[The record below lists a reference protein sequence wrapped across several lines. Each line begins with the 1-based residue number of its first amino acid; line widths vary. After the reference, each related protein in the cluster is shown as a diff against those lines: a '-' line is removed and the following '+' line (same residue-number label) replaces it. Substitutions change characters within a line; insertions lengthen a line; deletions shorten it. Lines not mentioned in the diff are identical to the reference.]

1 VQLFGSLVGSSFSV
15 PCVYGV
21 FTCRHVNVSKG
32 HGLGSSASYP
42 GSTCR
47 FQELRLIAFLEKNFP
62 EIPAHLRA
70 AIVVAATAG
79 ARHVALLHVVHGSN
93 INSPD
98 ASKRVFAS
106 EADSALSF
114 WALGLRATDRESGSP
129 KSAAPGAPP
138 VETTVAT
145 CASEVRPVGTIVA
158 TCASGAPPAE
168 TIVTSCAGTPA
179 PVARA
184 LPVHDGSVDQGQSH
198 IQGLLAQVQFPVALA
213 ATNAQFALDT
223 SEGSAREVDAVLL
236 VGVTTGAKTSS
247 APGIG
252 LSEPPHRR

>member
-1 VQLFGSLVGSSFSV
+1 MSTFLKATVLEAV
-15 PCVYGV
+15 PAILDQHAD
-21 FTCRHVNVSKG
+21 FN
-32 HGLGSSASYP
+32 
-42 GSTCR
+42 
-47 FQELRLIAFLEKNFP
+47 ELRLIAFLEKIFP
-62 EIPAHLRA
+62 QIPAHLRA

-79 ARHVALLHVVHGSN
+79 ARHTALLHVVHGSN

-106 EADSALSF
+106 EADSELSF
-114 WALGLRATDRESGSP
+114 WALELRATDRESGSP
-129 KSAAPGAPP
+129 KSAAPGAPQ

-184 LPVHDGSVDQGQSH
+184 LRTMAPLIRVNRTYR
-198 IQGLLAQVQFPVALA
+198 AYW
-213 ATNAQFALDT
+213 
-223 SEGSAREVDAVLL
+223 R
-236 VGVTTGAKTSS
+236 KCSS
-247 APGIG
+247 
-252 LSEPPHRR
+252 LSR